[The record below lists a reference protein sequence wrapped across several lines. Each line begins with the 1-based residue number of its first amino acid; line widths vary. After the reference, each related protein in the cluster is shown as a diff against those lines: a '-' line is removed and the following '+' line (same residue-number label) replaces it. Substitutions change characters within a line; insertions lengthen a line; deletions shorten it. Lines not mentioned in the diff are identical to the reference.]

1 MTISKTV
8 LEGVLLIQPTVF
20 RDDRG
25 AFLESYNR
33 RRQMDNGLSFDWVQ
47 DNLSSS
53 SYGVVR
59 GLHYQMSPHAQ
70 SKLVQAVYGRIL
82 DVVVDIRRGSPTFG
96 RHFSVELD
104 GDDRL
109 QILIPKGFAHG
120 FSVLSDSAVV
130 MYKTDDYYD
139 KESEAGIRFDDPELA
154 VDWRIPSG
162 SAVVSPKDF
171 ELPLF
176 RDLKTNFEYGR

>member
-1 MTISKTV
+1 MKVYQTE
-8 LEGVLLIQPTVF
+8 LEGVLIIHPDVF

-33 RRQMDNGLSFDWVQ
+33 KRHALNGLEHDWVQ

-53 SYGVVR
+53 SFGVVR
-59 GLHYQMSPHAQ
+59 GLHYQLAPNAQ
-70 SKLVQAVYGRIL
+70 AKIVQAVHGRIL

-96 RHFSVELD
+96 RHLAKELD
-104 GDDRL
+104 DEERL

-130 MYKTDDYYD
+130 MYKTDDYYN
-139 KESEAGIRFDDPELA
+139 KSSEAGIRFDDPELGI
-154 VDWRIPSG
+154 DWKIPSG
-162 SAVVSPKDF
+162 KAIVSPKDLD
-171 ELPLF
+171 LPLF
-176 RDLKTNFEYGR
+176 SGLQTHFDYGR